1 MNKGGKKPV
10 QSPVSMASEGIWS
23 NFLFLPVDVIDTTW
37 SYLRS
42 GSTRVNATDLRD
54 MPIRVVLRN
63 GRYEVVDGFKRLSR
77 WKETGVKQVPV
88 LVEQCND
95 GLSPKLLL
103 LESNSPK
110 RTLGPIDEA
119 RVVNSLIKEDGL
131 AIRTVANL
139 MGRRKE
145 WVVGRQA
152 LLRLSMPAQ
161 QALSTGRIN
170 LMVARLL
177 TAVSTEDQD
186 AILAAAEKHSL
197 KMREIQLLIQTWR
210 SASDEEKPGLLAD
223 PLFRKEQQCSPN
235 YSARLKAL
243 ESRLSAIKT
252 AIDEFGSLIIPQDLA
267 EAEQR
272 RLRAICASIQ
282 NQITQMAGHFKA
294 ESAGIQQMSSEIHH
308 EADSQH
314 PFYDVSEEF
323 PDSDECDFFPCVPVL
338 SPCHLTSSADL
349 RCEP

>member
-10 QSPVSMASEGIWS
+10 QSPVFMASEGIWS
-23 NFLFLPVDVIDTTW
+23 NFLFLSVDVIDTTW
-37 SYLRS
+37 SSLRS
-42 GSTRVNATDLRD
+42 GPARVNATDLRD
-54 MPIRVVLRN
+54 MPIRVVLRD

-77 WKETGVKQVPV
+77 WKEAGVKQVPV

-119 RVVNSLIKEDGL
+119 RVVDSLIKEDGL

-177 TAVSTEDQD
+177 TAVRAEDQD
-186 AILAAAEKHSL
+186 AILAASEKHSL

-223 PLFRKEQQCSPN
+223 PLFKKEQQCSPN
-235 YSARLKAL
+235 LSARLKAL
-243 ESRLSAIKT
+243 ESRLSAIRN
-252 AIDEFGSLIIPQDLA
+252 ALDEFSSLIIPQDLVA
-267 EAEQR
+267 AEQR
-272 RLRAICASIQ
+272 RLQAICASIQ
-282 NQITQMAGHFKA
+282 NQINQMADGFKS
-294 ESAGIQQMSSEIHH
+294 ESSAVSQIPSESHH
-308 EADSQH
+308 EIFSQPDVYAD
-314 PFYDVSEEF
+314 PEVFDDESE
-323 PDSDECDFFPCVPVL
+323 FFPCGPVL